1 MGQQNREPCSTLLPL
16 GIAIYAKFDLV
27 TYVTLFLEIVYTVS
41 CEVIYIKNKIRQAPE
56 GFYVEFPGR
65 NVIVVG
71 L

>member
-1 MGQQNREPCSTLLPL
+1 M
-16 GIAIYAKFDLV
+16 YAKLDLV
-27 TYVTLFLEIVYTVS
+27 SYITFFLEIVYIVS